1 MADDVRKA
9 AYASM
14 FYPEDK
20 LNLKRMIKTFLSN
33 VPSENAD
40 FIKKQNI
47 DNIFGIISPHAGY
60 IYSGQVAA
68 FGYSLLKGMTIDTI
82 IIIGPSHHI
91 AFEGFSLCNFKAYD
105 TPLGEIPIDREFSK
119 LLIEN
124 GNGVFDYLDSA
135 HTKEH
140 SIEVQLPFL
149 YSTLINNF
157 SIVPIIMGEQS
168 YENVVTGATAIAASL
183 EKYDKSTLFV
193 ISTDLSHYY
202 NDKRARELDEKF
214 IDILNQMDAHKLME
228 AISHNEIEACGAGPV
243 AVFLELANQLGK
255 KNIKNL
261 IYKNSGDT
269 SGDYSKVVGYLSAT
283 VW

>member
-1 MADDVRKA
+1 MGDDIRNP

-14 FYPEDK
+14 FYPGDK
-20 LNLKRMIKTFLSN
+20 INLKRMIKTFLSN
-33 VPSENAD
+33 VPAENTD
-40 FIKKQNI
+40 FLKKQNI

-60 IYSGQVAA
+60 TYSGQVAA
-68 FGYSLLKGMTIDTI
+68 FGYSLLKDLTIDTI

-91 AFEGFSLCNFKAYD
+91 AFEGFSLSKFKAYD
-105 TPLGEIPIDREFSK
+105 TPLGEIPLDKELIN

-135 HTKEH
+135 HIKEH

-168 YENVVTGATAIAASL
+168 YENVVAGAKAIFASL
-183 EKYDKSTLFV
+183 QEYDKSTLFV

-202 NDKRARELDEKF
+202 DDKRARKLDEKF
-214 IDILNQMDAHKLME
+214 ISILNQMDAHKLME
-228 AISHNEIEACGAGPV
+228 AVLLGEIEGCGVGPV
-243 AVFLELANQLGK
+243 AVFLELANYIGK
-255 KNIKNL
+255 TNLKNL
-261 IYKNSGDT
+261 VYKNSGDT
-269 SGDYSKVVGYLSAT
+269 SGDYSKVVGYLSAV